1 MQLERKQ
8 KEQGIDIMI
17 IRGKEFDVK
26 NNVYIMGIL
35 NVTPDSFSDGGN
47 FNSIDKA
54 LFHTEEMIAQG
65 ADIIDVGGESTRPGY
80 SKISDQEEIE
90 RVAPI
95 LSAIRQRFD
104 VPVSLDSYKSN
115 VVRAN
120 LGQIDMINDIWGL
133 KYDSEMANV
142 VSKSELPYCL
152 MHNRKNSEYNNFFDD
167 FIADIKESLEIA
179 ENAGIK
185 KENIILDGGVGFAK
199 SYEQNLQVINR
210 TDELCKLSFPV
221 MVATSKKSVI
231 GLTLDN
237 QLSERTIGTV
247 ATTVIGVMK
256 GASFVRVHDI
266 SENCD
271 AVKMTKSVLEER
283 KWTK

>member
-1 MQLERKQ
+1 
-8 KEQGIDIMI
+8 MI

-47 FNSIDKA
+47 FNSLDKA

-65 ADIIDVGGESTRPGY
+65 ADIIDIGGESTRPGY
-80 SKISDQEEIE
+80 TKISDQEEIE
-90 RVAPI
+90 RVSPI
-95 LSAIRQRFD
+95 IDAIRQRFEI
-104 VPVSLDSYKSN
+104 PLSLDSYKSN
-115 VVRAN
+115 VIKAN
-120 LGQIDMINDIWGL
+120 VTQIDMINDIWGL
-133 KYDSEMANV
+133 KYDDKMAGI
-142 VSKSELPYCL
+142 VSDSGLPYCL
-152 MHNRKNSEYNNFFDD
+152 MHNRKNNEYKSFFDD
-167 FIADIKESLEIA
+167 FISDIKESLAIA
-179 ENAGIK
+179 EKAGIK

-210 TDELCKLSFPV
+210 TDILCELGYPV
-221 MVATSKKSVI
+221 MIATSKKSVI

-237 QLSERTIGTV
+237 ELNQRTIGTV

-271 AVKMTKSVLEER
+271 AIRMTKSVLEER
-283 KWTK
+283 KWIK